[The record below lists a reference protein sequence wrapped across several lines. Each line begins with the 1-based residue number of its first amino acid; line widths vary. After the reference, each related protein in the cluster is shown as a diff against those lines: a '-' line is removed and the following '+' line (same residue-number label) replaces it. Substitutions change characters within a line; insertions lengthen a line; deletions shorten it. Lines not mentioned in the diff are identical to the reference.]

1 MGISNQ
7 TIGSIP
13 IEAEKKFNMN
23 EELIRIGFE
32 LVNKERECL
41 AVKSGCEIYYA
52 VYDGVHFDEEGHPTG
67 MVIEKDG
74 KDVQRGEVPK
84 SQQELHSIL
93 KAYGIE

>member
-52 VYDGVHFDEEGHPTG
+52 VYDGVHFDEEG
-67 MVIEKDG
+67 
-74 KDVQRGEVPK
+74 KDVHRGEVPK